1 MDFTKIVEQS
11 KNFFATY
18 IAQVN
23 TISFSLGSYLEDQI
37 ASTVLMF
44 IGACVLYFV
53 LCTCING
60 IGERTTV
67 FGVIPASSQWQPL
80 HIILGVICTL
90 NYLTVNYALLET
102 GVPSSDISARIIG
115 WILVVFITRSGMS
128 IAAATW

>member
-23 TISFSLGSYLEDQI
+23 TISFTLGSYLEDQI

-53 LCTCING
+53 PVSYTHL
-60 IGERTTV
+60 
-67 FGVIPASSQWQPL
+67 
-80 HIILGVICTL
+80 TL
-90 NYLTVNYALLET
+90 PTNSRV
-102 GVPSSDISARIIG
+102 
-115 WILVVFITRSGMS
+115 
-128 IAAATW
+128 